1 MTQALA
7 ETGVDREKHSVGQGH
22 RAAVLAGFLGWMLD
36 AFDFFLVV
44 FCLTGIAHEFHQTD
58 RSIALSITLT
68 LAFRPVGAL
77 IFGFL
82 ADRFGRRG
90 PLMLALVFYSVIEL
104 FSGLA
109 PNYATFLILRAL
121 FGIGMGGE
129 WGVGTSL
136 AMEAAPKAR
145 RGLLSGLLQQGYAAG
160 YLLAALCY
168 VFVFPRF
175 GWRPLFFLGG
185 LPALLALYVRF
196 RVKES
201 DVWRKTRQ
209 TNAIDFVRV
218 VAIHWK
224 LLVYIALFMAGLQL
238 TTHGTQDMYPT
249 FLERYRHFG
258 PSGRAWITSISM
270 VGAIIGGILFG
281 FLSDRWGRR
290 RMIIFALV
298 GALLAIPL
306 WAFGLSR
313 LELIAG
319 AVVMQLLIQ
328 GAMGIVPAHLSELAP
343 NSARGFIVGF
353 GYQCGVLLSSSIVY
367 IEATLAT
374 HISYAWAMAVSAAI
388 ALVLAII
395 GTAVGPERRAAA
407 FANELGKTAP
417 QFHSYDNAGAS
428 SRAGDS

>member
-1 MTQALA
+1 MTDTLA
-7 ETGVDREKHSVGQGH
+7 AIGVDKEEHLAGKGH

-44 FCLTGIAHEFHQTD
+44 FCLTGIAQEFHQSD
-58 RSIALSITLT
+58 RAIALSITLT
-68 LAFRPVGAL
+68 LAFRPVGAF
-77 IFGFL
+77 IFGYL
-82 ADRFGRRG
+82 ADQFGRRG

-104 FSGLA
+104 LSGLA
-109 PNYATFLILRAL
+109 PNYVTFLVLRAL

-136 AMEAAPKAR
+136 AMEAAPKER

-168 VFVFPRF
+168 LFVYPRF

-201 DVWRKTRQ
+201 DVWKKTKQ
-209 TNAIDFVRV
+209 ANGKDFVRV

-224 LLVYIALFMAGLQL
+224 LLLYIALFMAGLQL

-249 FLERYRHFG
+249 FLERYRHLDT
-258 PSGRAWITSISM
+258 SDRAWITSVSM
-270 VGAIIGGILFG
+270 IGAIAGGLLFG
-281 FLSDRWGRR
+281 FFSDRWGRR
-290 RMIIFALV
+290 RMIIVALV

-306 WAFGLSR
+306 WAFGLSK
-313 LELIAG
+313 IAIVAG

-353 GYQCGVLLSSSIVY
+353 GYQCGVLLSSSVVY
-367 IEATLAT
+367 IEATLAS
-374 HISYAWAMAVSAAI
+374 HISYAWAMALSAAI

-407 FANELGKTAP
+407 FAHESKG
-417 QFHSYDNAGAS
+417 DAS
-428 SRAGDS
+428 